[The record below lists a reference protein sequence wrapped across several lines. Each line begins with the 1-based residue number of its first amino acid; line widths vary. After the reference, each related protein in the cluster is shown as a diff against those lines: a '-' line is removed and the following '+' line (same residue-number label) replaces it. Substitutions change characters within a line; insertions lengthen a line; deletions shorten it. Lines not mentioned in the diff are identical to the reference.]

1 MHVCIYRESY
11 ISISSKPFAYICSLS
26 ALSAQ
31 LPFECPWSDK
41 VCNII
46 VNRLLHDF
54 IEFSKNVSKYTL
66 TTSLEIKC
74 KFYHAL

>member
-31 LPFECPWSDK
+31 LPFECPCSDK

-46 VNRLLHDF
+46 VNGLLHDF
-54 IEFSKNVSKYTL
+54 IEFFQKRFKICIDYFLRNKM
-66 TTSLEIKC
+66 
-74 KFYHAL
+74 